1 MAPYQALKIH
11 ASNAVVWDYR
21 TGRLVAPPRPPPP
34 PPPRD
39 LVRYVM
45 PNGEEAIA
53 SLVNGNINGHDH
65 LLHQETID
73 TCYALRRRAR
83 KTKGRRRISVY
94 YDRFSAGHEWLL
106 DGFNRERPPDRAT
119 KCQKKYHNED
129 LTMMKEMPEMDVNV
143 TSLRVVAVETR
154 RITVISPW
162 VPLQG
167 KIWRHYFCLAMVK
180 DICRPN

>member
-21 TGRLVAPPRPPPP
+21 TGRLVAPPRPPP

-65 LLHQETID
+65 LLRQETID

-106 DGFNRERPPDRAT
+106 DGWVAENRTTPSGQHWLYYDPLGKQYKSKKEVLKFWQDQRRYER
-119 KCQKKYHNED
+119 
-129 LTMMKEMPEMDVNV
+129 
-143 TSLRVVAVETR
+143 
-154 RITVISPW
+154 
-162 VPLQG
+162 
-167 KIWRHYFCLAMVK
+167 
-180 DICRPN
+180 